1 MKKNIIS
8 IMKNQELSYKKVAST
23 FLLVC
28 LLILSGNAQ
37 KVTKTFEKEIEV
49 SENTVIKTS
58 GPQSV
63 HPTGKGAI
71 NTRQSGN
78 KYIISGKASKPY
90 IYIINKTLKI
100 NTWQHNKVKQVVEVI
115 LECENKIQNQDL
127 LNALKI
133 ELKKN
138 AAGQIIIDTEM
149 NIQRFKIYNN
159 FFRKDDNSVV
169 LNNGKE
175 YKIKYLEL
183 TTSLFIPEKSNL
195 ILNTQGT
202 TIDIDNHKGT
212 INLTMD
218 KGNLIAKKMNVLTA
232 NLKNVDAKIHQIT
245 NATISLKNVTLT
257 LNEVNELGLKSEIS
271 LINIGKSN
279 TLLINES
286 INDQFIIDTANDILV
301 TKSLF
306 SDYKI
311 SSINNTIE
319 VNAKNSDITVNSFDK
334 KVTSIDIQNQNASIK
349 LVLKNLDNYTLSFND
364 KTQNSY
370 HFPNKLKAL
379 SPSSNQLSYTYGTKP
394 SKTKIIVK
402 GKHCDVKIE

>member
-8 IMKNQELSYKKVAST
+8 IMKNQELSYKKIAST

-49 SENTVIKTS
+49 SANTIIKIS
-58 GPQSV
+58 GPQSI

-90 IYIINKTLKI
+90 IYVINKTLKI
-100 NTWQHNKVKQVVEVI
+100 NTWQQNKVKQVVEVI
-115 LECENKIQNQDL
+115 LECENKTQNQNL
-127 LNALKI
+127 LSTLKI

-138 AAGQIIIDTEM
+138 AAGQIIIDSEM
-149 NIQRFKIYNN
+149 NIQHFKIYNS
-159 FFRKDDNSVV
+159 FFGKDDNAVI
-169 LNNGKE
+169 LTNGKT

-183 TTSLFIPEKSNL
+183 ATSLFIPEKSNL

-202 TIDIDNHKGT
+202 TINLDNHKGT

-218 KGNLIAKKMNVLTA
+218 KGNLIAKKMNALTA
-232 NLKNVDAKIHQIT
+232 NLKNVNAKIHQIT
-245 NATISLKNVTLT
+245 NATMSLKNVTLT
-257 LNEVNELGLKSEIS
+257 LNEVSELELKSAIS
-271 LINIGKSN
+271 SINIRKLN

-286 INDQFIIDTANDILV
+286 INDQFTIDTVNNILV
-301 TKSLF
+301 TKSFF

-311 SSINNTIE
+311 SSVNNTIE

-334 KVTSIDIQNQNASIK
+334 KVTSIDIQNQNA
-349 LVLKNLDNYTLSFND
+349 LVQLGLKNLDNYKLALNN
-364 KTQNSY
+364 KTQNRY
-370 HFPNKLKAL
+370 YLPDKIKELHPTL
-379 SPSSNQLSYTYGTKP
+379 NQLQYAVGTAPYATNISFKC
-394 SKTKIIVK
+394 
-402 GKHCDVKIE
+402 KHCDVTIK